1 MGKNRSSESKQKREN
16 ASPVTTG
23 QALLRSQKSRRNLL
37 FGLTLLT
44 VFLVFGGAEILG
56 DKLMDRPVAFL
67 LFWGICI
74 VLVGLVLVLAI
85 YDIGR
90 VRKAHRQRVSI
101 LEKELEEIARDAE
114 RLAEEALKKD
124 ADDD

>member
-1 MGKNRSSESKQKREN
+1 MI
-16 ASPVTTG
+16 V
-23 QALLRSQKSRRNLL
+23 QALLRNQKFRRNLL

-44 VFLVFGGAEILG
+44 VFLVFGGAKILG
-56 DKLMDRPVAFL
+56 EKLMDRPVAFL

-90 VRKAHRQRVSI
+90 VRKAHRQRIST

-114 RLAEEALKKD
+114 QLAEEALKKD